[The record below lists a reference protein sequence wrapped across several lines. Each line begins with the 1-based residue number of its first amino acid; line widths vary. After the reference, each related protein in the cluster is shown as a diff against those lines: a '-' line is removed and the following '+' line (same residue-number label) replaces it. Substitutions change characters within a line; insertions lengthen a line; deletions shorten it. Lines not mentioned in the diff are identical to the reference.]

1 MVVFS
6 YSSVCKC
13 IIMLRITYF
22 SSETEFLHTKNKMFF
37 FSEGSCSHKSY
48 YMFYLL
54 TRRMIGFFLHPDCL
68 GILIL
73 GRLANLFN

>member
-22 SSETEFLHTKNKMFF
+22 SSETEFLHTKNNFF
-37 FSEGSCSHKSY
+37 FLRVHTATKPN
-48 YMFYLL
+48 MFYLL
-54 TRRMIGFFLHPDCL
+54 TRRMIGFFFSSNVST
-68 GILIL
+68 LI
-73 GRLANLFN
+73 AEEA